1 MIESLNIVHL
11 VRCDGEVLVL
21 ALCEECILV
30 VETIGLAV
38 VLVGLLCLEVLV
50 QCGAQQAPTAQVE
63 ETVSLH
69 SQLHAALPAQCLAGI
84 ILRCEVTIEC
94 DVTLIL
100 GILDK

>member
-21 ALCEECILV
+21 ALCEESVLV

-38 VLVGLLCLEVLV
+38 VLVGLLCLEILV
-50 QCGAQQAPTAQVE
+50 QCGAQQAPAAQVE
-63 ETVSLH
+63 EAVTLH
-69 SQLHAALPAQCLAGI
+69 GQLQTALPAQCLAGI
-84 ILRCEVTIEC
+84 LLRGEVAVET
-94 DVTLIL
+94 DLALVF